1 VSYLA
6 LKDIDKEYTW
16 FRPMMVA
23 TARRLL
29 SEVAWGV
36 KLRVAMG
43 AGLSMLDM
51 VTDAFV
57 IQL

>member
-1 VSYLA
+1 MSYLA

-23 TARRLL
+23 AARRLL
-29 SEVAWGV
+29 SKVAWGV